1 LEKTKM
7 NVKQYS
13 KRYEAYGMFML
24 ISVLCLLLELLLQ
37 NTILK
42 RIP

>member
-1 LEKTKM
+1 M
-7 NVKQYS
+7 NVRQYS
-13 KRYEAYGMFML
+13 KRYEAFGMFL
-24 ISVLCLLLELLLQ
+24 LASILCLMVELLLQ